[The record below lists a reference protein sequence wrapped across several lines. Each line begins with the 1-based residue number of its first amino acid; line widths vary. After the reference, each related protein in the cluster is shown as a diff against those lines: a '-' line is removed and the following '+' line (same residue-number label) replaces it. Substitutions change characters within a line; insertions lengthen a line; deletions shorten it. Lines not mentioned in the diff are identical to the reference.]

1 MIAAAGA
8 LAAVSP
14 ATAMPIHPAHTSHPA
29 QPPIRGHP
37 GIASHKCTA
46 HGVAFVASAEFLSW
60 ATMQTG
66 HGTWTGTIT
75 VHVTRS
81 NHHAAGDR
89 GRDVTYSLDSTKVTF
104 GSHANPPAAGDSVH
118 VIGKISELAKKCT
131 QSVAPTTAVHKANI
145 HATKHRLRLRPQR
158 HRACRAMRFGT
169 ELRSQRMKRFVTV
182 PILTIGLLL
191 MTAGSAAA
199 LQSGRI
205 GR

>member
-1 MIAAAGA
+1 MIAAVGA

-29 QPPIRGHP
+29 QPTHPAQPSHPGHP
-37 GIASHKCTA
+37 SHPTVSHKCTA

-66 HGTWTGTIT
+66 HGRWTGTIT

-118 VIGKISELAKKCT
+118 VIGKISELARKCT
-131 QSVAPTTAVHKANI
+131 QSAPTTAVHKANI
-145 HATKHRLRLRPQR
+145 HATK
-158 HRACRAMRFGT
+158 G
-169 ELRSQRMKRFVTV
+169 
-182 PILTIGLLL
+182 
-191 MTAGSAAA
+191 
-199 LQSGRI
+199 
-205 GR
+205 